1 LVFILILICCKPIPS
16 TVNLQKESSYSQ
28 HALHTRRLRRSL
40 RKTCHA
46 TAERL
51 GENDTCYLII
61 KQVGYNT
68 ARLKR
73 WGWEKNCMK
82 EQIKGDRNQLGEY
95 LRHGNNCCA
104 LSVTSYCLLHHIASF
119 QSLVNVLLFVWT
131 MEFVL
136 MLLLTTCYHMPVIIE
151 F

>member
-1 LVFILILICCKPIPS
+1 MPFTLEGYGDHYVKLVMRQRSGWARTTRVTSL
-16 TVNLQKESSYSQ
+16 SS
-28 HALHTRRLRRSL
+28 R
-40 RKTCHA
+40 
-46 TAERL
+46 
-51 GENDTCYLII
+51 
-61 KQVGYNT
+61 YNT

-73 WGWEKNCMK
+73 WGWEKNRME